1 MENILEIRIKR
12 PVADVFAF
20 AIDPANTPSWIE
32 SITHEEIDTTE
43 VAVGTTYTNDTGIL
57 IVSAFE
63 QDRVFELTSDNGSYV
78 VRYEFEA
85 ITDSESKLIYSEWM
99 TDGTNIQ
106 NPLGMDTLKRLKSL
120 LE

>member
-1 MENILEIRIKR
+1 MENVLEIRIKR

-20 AIDPANTPSWIE
+20 AIDPANTPNWIE

-63 QDRVFELTSDNGSYV
+63 KDQVFELTSDDGSYV

-85 ITDSESKLIYSEWM
+85 ITDSESKLVYSDGM
-99 TDGTNIQ
+99 TDGTSLK
-106 NPLGMDTLKRLKSL
+106 NPLGMDALRKLKSL